1 MNKEA
6 MPFILAIFTPVIIV
20 SIILLYFYGFD
31 ITVFIRSIDLIYYI
45 IIFPFALGLFVAV
58 LKLRKLK

>member
-6 MPFILAIFTPVIIV
+6 IPFILAIFTPIV
-20 SIILLYFYGFD
+20 LVVIILLYFYGFD
-31 ITVFIRSIDLIYYI
+31 ITVFLRSIDLIYYV
-45 IIFPFALGLFVAV
+45 IIFPFALGLFVAL